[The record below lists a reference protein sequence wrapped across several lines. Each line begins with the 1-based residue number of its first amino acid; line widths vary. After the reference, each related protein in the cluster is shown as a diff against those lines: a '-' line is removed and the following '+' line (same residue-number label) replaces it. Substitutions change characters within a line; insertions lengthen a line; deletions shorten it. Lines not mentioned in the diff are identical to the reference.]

1 MRANLKEKQK
11 KSSQNKKRKERKM
24 GALTT
29 AIIAI
34 AGLALGWI
42 TIEIACKP
50 CLEKGREA
58 IDRSLDPNYDPD
70 DEIDTSI
77 RAPLLQDQQ
86 NPAVDQPATSSI
98 VKIV

>member
-1 MRANLKEKQK
+1 
-11 KSSQNKKRKERKM
+11 M

-29 AIIAI
+29 SAIAI
-34 AGLALGWI
+34 AAVVLGWI

-70 DEIDTSI
+70 DAAVSPPQPQQII
-77 RAPLLQDQQ
+77 RQPLLDPKGDQSAPPPPPK
-86 NPAVDQPATSSI
+86 NKNIDD
-98 VKIV
+98 